1 MIAIIITSIL
11 MLFIAFFICQ
21 CMVRQNE
28 SDKAIED
35 MEQEA
40 YVTAYAKTKNDR
52 RRKNI

>member
-1 MIAIIITSIL
+1 MVIAIII
-11 MLFIAFFICQ
+11 MLFAVFFICQ

-28 SDKAIED
+28 TDKAIED

-40 YVTAYAKTKNDR
+40 FVTAYMKTKKDR